1 MGRIVSQ
8 SRRSSAME
16 AIISVSTGFAVS
28 IAASP
33 IVYPLFGHAFTIA
46 QNIGI
51 TLVFTVLS
59 LLRSYLVRRFFVW
72 LDLQNE
78 QIEALFKFFSTWR
91 F

>member
-1 MGRIVSQ
+1 MTQ

-16 AIISVSTGFAVS
+16 AAISVSTGFVVS
-28 IAASP
+28 LAASP
-33 IVYPLFGHAFTIA
+33 IVYPLFGHAFTLT

-72 LDLQNE
+72 IDRKNE
-78 QIEALFKFFSTWR
+78 QIEALFKTFADWR

>member
-1 MGRIVSQ
+1 MTQ

-16 AIISVSTGFAVS
+16 AAISVSTGFVVS
-28 IAASP
+28 LAASP
-33 IVYPLFGHAFTIA
+33 IVYPLFGHAFTLT

-59 LLRSYLVRRFFVW
+59 LLRSYFVRRFFVW
-72 LDLQNE
+72 IDRKNE
-78 QIEALFKFFSTWR
+78 QIEALFKTFADWR

>member
-1 MGRIVSQ
+1 MGRTVSQ
-8 SRRSSAME
+8 SRRSSAVE

-28 IAASP
+28 LAASP
-33 IVYPLFGHAFTIA
+33 IVYPLFGHAFTLT

-72 LDLQNE
+72 LDRRQD
-78 QIEALFKFFSTWR
+78 QINTLFQTLTNWR

>member
-1 MGRIVSQ
+1 MTQ
-8 SRRSSAME
+8 SRRSSAVE

-28 IAASP
+28 LAASP
-33 IVYPLFGHAFTIA
+33 IVYPLFGHAFTLM

-59 LLRSYLVRRFFVW
+59 LMRSYLVRRFFVW
-72 LDLQNE
+72 LDRQNQ
-78 QIEALFKFFSTWR
+78 QIEALFKTLSTWK